1 MNRRSLATLVPILI
15 ALALAACG
23 TPDAAVRTAAPL
35 PAETAAG
42 RPADTARAGRPA
54 FNVPPWNFMS
64 LSTAG
69 VDTFLIEHPTY
80 DGRGVIVLVFDTGV
94 DPSIAGLQRTTTGAM
109 KVIDAIDFSR
119 SNVVK
124 YERATAST
132 SGGAQSVASPQL
144 GIKLRGIEKLEP
156 QPVDG
161 AWYVGAM
168 RESRYKNSSVRD
180 FDGDGVSTSV
190 FGTLL
195 YRTADGWRV
204 AIDTDADSSMVGE
217 ASMGAFRS
225 THETIQFRQREA
237 NTRSPITMA
246 AAIDT
251 AAREVSFHY
260 DMNVHGTH
268 VAGIATGFGIN
279 REDGFNGVAPGAQVI
294 SGKFSSDWAKDIT
307 VTGSMK
313 HAYDYAAR
321 LADSMAAFHAPV
333 VVNMSFGIGSAIE
346 GEADIEAMLDQ
357 IVADHPNLYIVT
369 SAGNE
374 GPGISTVGV
383 PAAASRLISVGALLP
398 RGVGRDTYSAAL
410 NDDILWDF
418 SSRGGEVDK
427 PDIVAPG
434 TAVSTITRF
443 SFESRLS
450 GTSMASPYT
459 TGVVALLLSAMRQ
472 EDSTFIPTQA
482 LMRRALRQSAI
493 PLAHYSTIEQ
503 GGGVVNVRRAYQLLR
518 EYRQSGFASNF
529 EEYDIS
535 TYSPNY
541 PDRTGSTAFWRST
554 YVPGD
559 DWRQSFTVSRTAR
572 KPGEEFFRAFTLESN
587 APWLSTVQ
595 NTVYLRNQNNAQID
609 VMYNRD
615 LMKEPGLYSGRVIAR
630 RASASG
636 PAAAGETEFELLNT
650 VIVPYV
656 LSAGNDFSVSTPSY
670 TLPAGHSRRFYFAPP
685 AGAASLTFT
694 LSVPKGSKSNVAGW
708 IIDRNGYNVNYLPR
722 VIARERTEGSNT
734 VSASALG
741 GGIIEVVVQSD
752 VFESS
757 GRPSEFTLSVTGTML
772 DFDVDVV
779 GTKVREAVITA
790 VNTGNETINGTTSIT
805 MKGFVRTT
813 IDTLRR
819 DSFSMPLVMRKDD
832 GALWIQPSFDPKD
845 YNRAT
850 DILARLVDESGN
862 VQAEEA
868 FDTPSAWL
876 FLPNF
881 DHEADSTVYRLE
893 IVFGFARDTNL
904 PKVPI
909 TIVEKHVRPSDPRPV
924 DGWNGTELVPY
935 IPQTFR
941 GKLPETPIPA
951 GFSGLGELS
960 FKQRGEDTPLTWEF
974 EY

>member
-1 MNRRSLATLVPILI
+1 
-15 ALALAACG
+15 
-23 TPDAAVRTAAPL
+23 
-35 PAETAAG
+35 
-42 RPADTARAGRPA
+42 
-54 FNVPPWNFMS
+54 MS

-69 VDTFLIEHPTY
+69 VDTFLLEHPTY

-94 DPSIAGLQRTTTGAM
+94 DPSIPGVQKTTTGAT

-124 YERATAST
+124 FDRAVASNG
-132 SGGAQSVASPQL
+132 GGAQSVSSEQL
-144 GIKLRGIEKLEP
+144 GVRLRGLEKLDP
-156 QPVDG
+156 QPIDG
-161 AWYVGAM
+161 TWYVGAM
-168 RESRYKNSSVRD
+168 RESVYRNASVRD
-180 FDGDGVSTSV
+180 FDGDGISTSV
-190 FGTLL
+190 FGALL
-195 YRTADGWRV
+195 YRTARGWRV
-204 AIDTDADSSMVGE
+204 AVDTDADSNIAGE
-217 ASMGAFRS
+217 TSVGAFRE
-225 THETIQFRQREA
+225 THETIQFRQRES
-237 NTRSPITMA
+237 NTRSPITMSA
-246 AAIDT
+246 TIDT

-313 HAYDYAAR
+313 RAYEYAAR
-321 LADSMAAFHAPV
+321 LADSMAAFNTPV

-346 GEADIEAMLDQ
+346 GDADIEKMLND
-357 IVADHPNLYIVT
+357 IVAAHPNLYIVT

-374 GPGISTVGV
+374 GPGLSSVGI
-383 PAAASRLISVGALLP
+383 PAAATKLITVGALLP

-459 TGVVALLLSAMRQ
+459 AGVVALLLSAMRQ
-472 EDSTFIPTQA
+472 EDSTFVPSQA
-482 LMRRALRQSAI
+482 LMRRVLRNSAT
-493 PLAHYSTIEQ
+493 PLGHYSTLEQ

-518 EYRQSGFASNF
+518 EYRRSGFASNA
-529 EEYDIS
+529 EDYDIT

-541 PDRTGSTAFWRST
+541 PDRTGPTAFWRST

-559 DWRQSFTVSRTAR
+559 EWRQEFTISRSSD
-572 KPGEEFFRAFTLESN
+572 KPGEEFFRAYSLEPN
-587 APWLSTVQ
+587 VPWLSTVQ
-595 NTVYLRNQNNAQID
+595 STVYMRNQGNAKVD
-609 VMYNRD
+609 VLYNRD
-615 LMKEPGLYSGRVIAR
+615 MLKEPGLYTGRVIAR

-636 PAAAGETEFELLNT
+636 PAAASEIEFELLNT
-650 VIVPYV
+650 IIVPYQF
-656 LSAGNDFSVSTPSY
+656 SPENDYTVTTPMQ
-670 TLPAGHSRRFYFAPP
+670 TIPAGHTRRFYFAPP
-685 AGAASLTFT
+685 PGAATLTFT

-708 IIDRNGYNVNYLPR
+708 ILDRNGYNVNYLAR
-722 VIARERTEGSNT
+722 VIERERLEGSNT
-734 VSASALG
+734 VSAEALG
-741 GGIIEVVVQSD
+741 TGVIEVVVQSD
-752 VFESS
+752 VMESAGNAS
-757 GRPSEFTLSVTGTML
+757 QFALTVASTML
-772 DFDVDVV
+772 DFDVAIV
-779 GTKVREAVITA
+779 GDETREAVITA
-790 VNTGNETINGTTSIT
+790 VNTGNKTINGTTSIT
-805 MKGFVRTT
+805 MKGYVRT
-813 IDTLRR
+813 IVDTLRR
-819 DSFSMPLVMRKDD
+819 DTFSMPLVMRKED

-845 YNRAT
+845 YNRST
-850 DILARLVDESGN
+850 DILARLVDADGN

-868 FDTPSAWL
+868 FGTPSVWL

-881 DHEADSTVYRLE
+881 DREADSTNYRLE
-893 IVFGFARDTNL
+893 VIFGFARDSDL

-909 TIVEKHVRPSDPRPV
+909 TIVEKHVRPSDPRPI
-924 DGWNGTELVPY
+924 DGWSGSELVPY

-941 GKLPETPIPA
+941 GKLPATPIPA
-951 GFSGLGELS
+951 GYNGLGELI
-960 FKQRGEDTPLTWEF
+960 FKPRGEDTPITWEF